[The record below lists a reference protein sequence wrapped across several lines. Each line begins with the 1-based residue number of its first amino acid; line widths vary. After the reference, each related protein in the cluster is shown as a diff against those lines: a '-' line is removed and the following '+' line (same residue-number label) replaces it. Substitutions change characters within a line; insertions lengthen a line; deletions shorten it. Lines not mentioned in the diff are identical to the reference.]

1 MAFYGEVFIGT
12 NPRVFNRLNCRETKM
27 DDWYITR
34 PTQQNEND
42 QLELGG
48 RVALALEW
56 EGKDSYTSKAIVA
69 RANLRMHS

>member
-1 MAFYGEVFIGT
+1 
-12 NPRVFNRLNCRETKM
+12 M

-56 EGKDSYTSKAIVA
+56 EGKDSYTGKAIVA